1 MPLRDHIFNKWAM
14 KLAALGF
21 ATMIWLAVH
30 SNLQKGINIP
40 GDAIR
45 TDITREFPRRPIT
58 VMTAAAERR
67 AFRVIP
73 DEVTVKVRA
82 EIAVL
87 NRLNAEDIQPF
98 VKLTGRQEPRGP
110 FAVQVYLPPDVS
122 LEQVTPKAV
131 QIEPVNQP

>member
-1 MPLRDHIFNKWAM
+1 MPLRHYILNNWGL
-14 KLAALGF
+14 KLAALVF
-21 ATMIWLAVH
+21 AMMIWAAVH

-40 GDAIR
+40 EDAIR
-45 TDITREFPRRPIT
+45 TDITREFPRRPVT
-58 VMTAAAERR
+58 VMTVATDGR

-98 VKLTGRQEPRGP
+98 VKLTGKQEPRGP

-131 QIEPVNQP
+131 QIEPVKQP

>member
-1 MPLRDHIFNKWAM
+1 MPLRDHIFNNWGM
-14 KLAALGF
+14 KLAALGV

-45 TDITREFPRRPIT
+45 TDITREFPGRPIT

-110 FAVQVYLPPDVS
+110 FAVQVYLPPGVS

-131 QIEPVNQP
+131 QIEPVKQP